1 MASKRLDSANSYG
14 KLTQTAH
21 HICDEGNILTMSTT
35 TKKTAKPSAPLKKNS
50 ALQKKVEKKTPVF
63 SKEKLKKALR
73 ENFGF
78 NEFKGNQETIILNLM
93 AGNDTFVIK
102 PTGGGK
108 SLCYQLPAIISEGV
122 ALIVS
127 PLIAL
132 MKNQVDL
139 VRGYNSNDNIAH
151 FLNSTLNKKQ
161 INAVRSDLVSGKT
174 KMLYVAPETLTK
186 QENLDFFSDLNI
198 SFFAVDE
205 AHCISE
211 WGHDFRPEYR
221 RLREMMTQINA
232 DAPMIALTATA
243 TPKVQSD
250 IIKNLGLR
258 EPDIFISSFNRPNL
272 YYEIQPKIKKE
283 QTLRSIVKFISQN
296 KGKSGIIYTTNR
308 KTTEELAE
316 LLQKN
321 DIKAVAYHAGI
332 DSKLRAER
340 QDLFMHEDVQVIVAT
355 IAFGMGIDKPDIR
368 FVIHYNIPKSI
379 ENYYQET
386 GRAGRDGLEGKCIL
400 YYSHKDVSKLEH
412 LMRDKPLSEREV
424 GAQLIGETVAYAE
437 SGVCR
442 RKILI
447 SYFGEDYPDANCGN
461 CDNCLHPK
469 EQIEAKDNAVKV
481 LKVLKALD
489 ERFITDYAVNIL
501 IGRLTPNITMFRHE
515 GIPEFGI
522 GKNDPDHYWNTL
534 IRQMLL
540 QGLLSKDIEDYGIL
554 KITKKG
560 ADFAKKPKSF
570 KIVLNNLFEEANADD
585 EEEGGE
591 ATTAGACDE
600 RLFEMLKTL
609 RQKESKKRSLPP
621 FVIFLES
628 SLQDMATMYPTTI
641 QELEKCQGV
650 SKGKAIR
657 YGKPFV
663 DLIAAYVE
671 EHNIER
677 PDDFVMKNIANKSLN
692 KVYIIQQVDKKIPL
706 ETIAKNK
713 DLRLD
718 ALLENMET
726 IAASGTRLNLDY
738 AIDEMLD
745 EYEQE
750 DILEYFKGCETS
762 SLQVAQEELSEGN
775 FTWEQLKIMRIKFLS
790 VYGN

>member
-1 MASKRLDSANSYG
+1 MGTS
-14 KLTQTAH
+14 
-21 HICDEGNILTMSTT
+21 T
-35 TKKTAKPSAPLKKNS
+35 TKKVVGKKAPAKKADKPAKPVQNLR
-50 ALQKKVEKKTPVF
+50 
-63 SKEKLKKALR
+63 KALL
-73 ENFGF
+73 EHFGF
-78 NEFKGNQETIILNLM
+78 DKFKDNQEKIIEALL
-93 AGNDTFVIK
+93 AGYDTFVIM

-108 SLCYQLPAIISEGV
+108 SLCYQLPALVSEGV
-122 ALIVS
+122 AIIVS

-139 VRGYNSNDNIAH
+139 VRSYSSKDDIAH
-151 FLNSTLNKKQ
+151 FLNSTLNKKE
-161 INAVRSDLVSGKT
+161 IKEVHDDLLSGST

-186 QENLDFFSDLNI
+186 QENLDFFSDLKI

-221 RLREMMTQINA
+221 RLREMMTQINP
-232 DAPMIALTATA
+232 DVPVIALTATA

-250 IIKNLGLR
+250 IIKNLELR
-258 EPDIFISSFNRPNL
+258 TPKIFTSSFNRPNL
-272 YYEIQPKIKKE
+272 YYEVQPKIKKE
-283 QTLRSIVKFISQN
+283 QTLKSIVKFISQN

-332 DSKLRAER
+332 DSKIRAER
-340 QDLFMHEDVQVIVAT
+340 QDQFLNEDVQVIVAT

-386 GRAGRDGLEGKCIL
+386 GRAGRDGMEGKCIL

-424 GAQLIGETVAYAE
+424 GAQLIGETVAFAE

-442 RKILI
+442 RKILLG
-447 SYFGEDYPDANCGN
+447 YFGEDYEKENCGN
-461 CDNCLHPK
+461 CDNCKHPK
-469 EQIEAKDNAVKV
+469 EKIEAKDEAVKV
-481 LKVLKALD
+481 LKAIKGLD
-489 ERFITDYAVNIL
+489 ERFATDYVVNII
-501 IGRLTPNITMFRHE
+501 IGKLTPQIQMFRHE
-515 GIPEFGI
+515 GLHEFASG
-522 GKNDPDHYWNTL
+522 NDQPPHFWNSL

-540 QGLLSKDIEDYGIL
+540 AGLLSKDIEEYGVL
-554 KITKKG
+554 KITKAG
-560 ADFAKKPKSF
+560 ETFVKKAKSF
-570 KIVLNNLFEEANADD
+570 PIVLNNLYEDANEDDD
-585 EEEGGE
+585 EVIETG
-591 ATTAGACDE
+591 AGAATDE
-600 RLFEMLKTL
+600 RLFEMLKEL
-609 RQKESKKRSLPP
+609 RQKEAKKKGLPP
-621 FVIFLES
+621 FVIFLET
-628 SLQDMATMYPTTI
+628 SLQDMATLYPVTVSD
-641 QELEKCQGV
+641 LEKCQGV

-663 DLIAAYVE
+663 ELVAKYVE
-671 EHNIER
+671 DNNIER
-677 PDDFVMKNIANKSLN
+677 PDDFVMKSVVNKSGN
-692 KVYIIQQVDKKIPL
+692 KVYIIQQTDKKIPL

-713 DLRLD
+713 GWRMDEM
-718 ALLENMET
+718 LEEMET

-745 EYEQE
+745 EADQE
-750 DILEYFKGCETS
+750 EILDYFKGCETS
-762 SLQVAQEELSEGN
+762 SLQVALEELAEFD
-775 FTWEQLKIMRIKFLS
+775 FTWEQLKIMRIKFLAE
-790 VYGN
+790 YGM